1 MFCPRCG
8 ASHGDEIKFCK
19 TCGANLGS
27 VRKAVESGSTGG
39 TFDWSNTWVAEMLAS
54 SEEQVRRAKEIERLQ
69 GITPEVKRRNEIKA
83 GVITASVGAAVS
95 IFLFVLMQ
103 GIILGGDVKP
113 GDAEIL
119 SRVWVA
125 GIIPLFIG
133 IALIVNGALVSTWFS
148 KPHGKDEL
156 GPHVTDAD
164 RRQLQK
170 PASGEY
176 LPPAETSQLFPDG
189 YSITEETTEHLKVP
203 RERSRRL

>member
-8 ASHGDEIKFCK
+8 TSHGDDMKFCK

-27 VRKAVESGSTGG
+27 IRKAVESGSSGG
-39 TFDWSNTWVAEMLAS
+39 KFDWNNTWVAEMLMS
-54 SEEQVRRAKEIERLQ
+54 GEEQVRRAKEIERLQ

-83 GVITASVGAAVS
+83 GVITASVGAAVT
-95 IFLFVLMQ
+95 IFLFVLMN
-103 GIILGGDVKP
+103 GIILGGNVTP

-133 IALIVNGALVSTWFS
+133 LALIVNGVFVSTWFS
-148 KPHGKDEL
+148 KPSEKDEL

-164 RRQLQK
+164 TRRFGT
-170 PASGEY
+170 PAADEY
-176 LPPAETSQLFPDG
+176 LPPAETSQLFPAG
-189 YSITEETTEHLKVP
+189 YSVTDETTEHLKVP
-203 RERSRRL
+203 SKRS

>member
-8 ASHGDEIKFCK
+8 ASHGDDMKFCK

-27 VRKAVESGSTGG
+27 VRKAVESGSSGG
-39 TFDWSNTWVAEMLAS
+39 KFDWGNTWVAEMLAS

-95 IFLFVLMQ
+95 VFLYVLMQ

-133 IALIVNGALVSTWFS
+133 LALIVNGVFVSTWFA
-148 KPHGKDEL
+148 KPQVKDEL
-156 GPHVTDAD
+156 GPHVTDAGT
-164 RRQLQK
+164 RELET
-170 PASGEY
+170 PAAGEY
-176 LPPAETSQLFPDG
+176 LPPAETSQLFPAG

-203 RERSRRL
+203 SKRP

>member
-1 MFCPRCG
+1 
-8 ASHGDEIKFCK
+8 
-19 TCGANLGS
+19 
-27 VRKAVESGSTGG
+27 
-39 TFDWSNTWVAEMLAS
+39 MLAS

-95 IFLFVLMQ
+95 VFLYVLMQ

-133 IALIVNGALVSTWFS
+133 LALIVNGVFVSTWFA
-148 KPHGKDEL
+148 KPQVKDEL
-156 GPHVTDAD
+156 GPHVTDAGT
-164 RRQLQK
+164 RELET
-170 PASGEY
+170 PAAGEY
-176 LPPAETSQLFPDG
+176 LPPAETSQLFPAG

-203 RERSRRL
+203 SKRP